1 MADATAPTA
10 AAPAAPAAPPASKRP
25 RLAHSIQ
32 SLVDKHAEAV
42 GSGDYNTLSMLAKEV
57 SELEDERDAL
67 VTELCHLEEPEGLTI
82 VAERLFRLS
91 NNFTS
96 NLLNV
101 RIWTDQNL
109 GLTLIPTARNNGN
122 VPDWSFPPSME
133 GMVDNTHVFRSYGK
147 YLLYIGDGTFGHECL
162 IDFEKD
168 RLRISEAPGELH
180 DGQGGLYEEGK
191 LMIDGDDTGVEWTT
205 AAEPVEAADNE

>member
-10 AAPAAPAAPPASKRP
+10 AAPAAPAAPPDSCHVCSDMIE
-25 RLAHSIQ
+25 RLMAQHS
-32 SLVDKHAEAV
+32 
-42 GSGDYNTLSMLAKEV
+42 EV
-57 SELEDERDAL
+57 EDERDAL
-67 VTELCHLEEPEGLTI
+67 VTEVSRMKRKYEPEGPTI

-91 NNFTS
+91 NDISS
-96 NLLNV
+96 NLLDV
-101 RIWTDQNL
+101 RITDQNL
-109 GLTLIPTARNNGN
+109 ALTLIPTARNNGN
-122 VPDWSFPPSME
+122 VPDWIFPPSME

-168 RLRISEAPGELH
+168 RLRISEAPGEQNVH